1 MHTYI
6 HVRAHTCMNAG
17 CTCRYTH
24 DMHAYICEYIY
35 MYVCIYIFIFIS
47 TCMYIYIRMYIYICI
62 YIRRL
67 GLSLNHENSQK
78 ESEGTGRGKAAQS
91 VFATTRRAFPLR
103 AQGFCPWTLSASF
116 WPTEQSS
123 LDKMGFR
130 VLPERRVPFRPPLG
144 SPQVGAQIL
153 DCCIIFFEHN
163 MLYHVTSYH
172 CILNYSV

>member
-1 MHTYI
+1 MCF
-6 HVRAHTCMNAG
+6 VVCVCM
-17 CTCRYTH
+17 Y
-24 DMHAYICEYIY
+24 
-35 MYVCIYIFIFIS
+35 IYIFIFIS

-78 ESEGTGRGKAAQS
+78 ESAGTGRGKAAQS